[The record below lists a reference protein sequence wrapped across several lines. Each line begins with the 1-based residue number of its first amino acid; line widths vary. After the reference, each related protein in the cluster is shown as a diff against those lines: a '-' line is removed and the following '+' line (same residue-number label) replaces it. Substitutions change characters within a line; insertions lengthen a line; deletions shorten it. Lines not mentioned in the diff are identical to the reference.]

1 MSVDANDAKRAV
13 ASIFNSALAA
23 PGIGAAWELGIL
35 DELREKK
42 RLNVEEYSSKHDLHL
57 LSIQGLVTVL
67 VTVKVLARDQN
78 EIVAGNLFE
87 EAYQAKSLFHWMNLG
102 QGNLFPR
109 MQYILRNGNREGEY
123 YTRDPA
129 AISYAC
135 RDINAQYVDPTFW
148 AAMDS
153 LNYTFSEVVDLGC
166 GSGGRLMQILD
177 RYPKVKGLGIDIA
190 APSTK
195 VAQDEA
201 ADHGYGNR
209 LAFSEGDVLKLSYR
223 DEFANVDLLNCFL
236 MGHDFWP
243 RENCIDTL
251 RRIRESFPKARRFLL
266 GDATRFVLHGGD
278 SKYGLTEADIPVF
291 TLGFEFAHA
300 MMGVTIPSLDDW
312 DGVFAEGGWRCV
324 KRHLTDS
331 RPPLWVIFELEH
343 A

>member
-1 MSVDANDAKRAV
+1 MGLNINDPKRAV

-35 DELREKK
+35 DEIRDKK
-42 RLNVEEYSSKHDLHL
+42 RLNVEEYASKHDLHL
-57 LSIQGLVTVL
+57 ISIQGLVTVL
-67 VTVKVLARDQN
+67 ATVHVLGREGN
-78 EIVAGNLFE
+78 EAVAGPLFE

-109 MQYILRNGNREGEY
+109 MQYILRNENRTGEY

-135 RDINAQYVDPTFW
+135 RDINAQYIDPTFW

-153 LNYTFSEVVDLGC
+153 LDFKFSEVVDLGC

-177 RYPKVKGLGIDIA
+177 RFPEAKGLGVDIA
-190 APSTK
+190 GPSTK
-195 VAQDEA
+195 IAQEEA
-201 ADHGYGNR
+201 AGLGYGDR
-209 LAFSEGDVLKLSYR
+209 LAFTEGDVLKLTYR
-223 DEFANVDLLNCFL
+223 DEYANVDLLNSFM

-243 RENCIDTL
+243 RENCVETL
-251 RRIRESFPKARRFLL
+251 RRIRASFPKARRFLL

-278 SKYGLTEADIPVF
+278 PKYGVTEADVPVF
-291 TLGFEFAHA
+291 TLGFEFAHS
-300 MMGVTIPSLDDW
+300 MMDVTIPSMEDW

-324 KRHLTDS
+324 KKHLTDN